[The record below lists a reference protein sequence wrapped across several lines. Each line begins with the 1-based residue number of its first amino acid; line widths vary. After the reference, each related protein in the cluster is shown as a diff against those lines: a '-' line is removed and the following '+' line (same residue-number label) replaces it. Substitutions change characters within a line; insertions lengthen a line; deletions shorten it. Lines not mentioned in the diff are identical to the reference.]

1 MNLVILP
8 ILKVL
13 LTKILFLKIA
23 VYKEYL
29 VFSFLT
35 KNFVYVM
42 GQRETLCNRINLQ
55 LRIVSIL

>member
-8 ILKVL
+8 ILKV

-29 VFSFLT
+29 VFSFLG

-42 GQRETLCNRINLQ
+42 GQRETLCNKINLQ